1 MDGRSRPSRSAA
13 SSLKLRGLTTIRREL
28 VNLVPVNDTAEK
40 TTPRN
45 AALGRYLEHLRGSG
59 ASPATLRAY
68 RTDLAQLER
77 WLDRAGCAIEDADIA
92 TLRRFAAH
100 LGTLRYAPATA
111 ARKLSAV
118 RSAYAWL
125 HARGHVPSDPA
136 AVIPG
141 PRRPRTLPATLS
153 EREAGTLLEETSAL
167 PATPAD
173 KRDQA
178 LLEVLYGCGL
188 RSAEVCA
195 LRTADLDRWDWSL
208 RVTGK
213 GNHQRMVPVGRAAA
227 SALETYLDDAR
238 PRLLGTHE
246 CERLFVSV
254 RGRPL
259 VGSDIRRI
267 LERRLQRTGLAQR
280 SPHALRHTFATHL
293 LEGGADL
300 RSIQELLGHASVG
313 TTQVYTHV
321 SVRHL
326 RSAHAQAH
334 PRS

>member
-1 MDGRSRPSRSAA
+1 M
-13 SSLKLRGLTTIRREL
+13 
-28 VNLVPVNDTAEK
+28 NLGAVDDTADD
-40 TTPRN
+40 TTVKS
-45 AALGRYLEHLRGSG
+45 AALGRFLAHLRGSG
-59 ASPATLRAY
+59 AAPATLRAY
-68 RTDLAQLER
+68 RTDLMQLER
-77 WLDRAGCAIEDADIA
+77 WLGRAGCAVEDVDIA

-100 LGTLRYAPATA
+100 LGTLRYAPATT
-111 ARKLSAV
+111 ARKLSAM

-125 HARGHVPSDPA
+125 HARGHVASDPA

-141 PRRPRTLPATLS
+141 PRKPRTLPATLN
-153 EREAGTLLEETSAL
+153 EREAGTLLEGRRRE
-167 PATPAD
+167 PATPAEV
-173 KRDQA
+173 RDQA

-188 RSAEVCA
+188 RAAEACG
-195 LRTADLDRWDWSL
+195 LRVSDLDRWDWSL

-213 GNHQRMVPVGRAAA
+213 GDRQRVVPVGRAAA
-227 SALETYLDDAR
+227 AALEAYLDGAR
-238 PRLLGTHE
+238 PELLRGRE
-246 CERLFVSV
+246 SDRLFVSV

-267 LERRLQRTGLAQR
+267 LSRRLGRTGLAQR

-321 SVRHL
+321 SARHL
-326 RSAHAQAH
+326 RSAHTQAH